1 MEKRPI
7 SMDMMY
13 QLNSS
18 PSQTNDTWGSYERKE
33 QQQQQQK
40 TNKIYPNLGF

>member
-13 QLNSS
+13 QLKSS
-18 PSQTNDTWGSYERKE
+18 LSQNYDTRGSYERKE
-33 QQQQQQK
+33 QQQQ
-40 TNKIYPNLGF
+40 TNKQTKFT